1 MRKRMMIILTASL
14 LSLAT
19 GCAGGKTGSAIDESK
34 TAVSGSADST
44 QSKAGKDGKAGSA
57 SDGAE
62 VSGEDASL
70 SESDD
75 FVELEP
81 DASIAEEAGII
92 LDESVKQEILEE
104 VQKGSLDVE
113 NDTFEFE
120 NMTSF
125 IGKTESEL
133 IALIG
138 AEGHPEGFATKLFGE
153 DVRITT
159 TVDGENVT
167 EIKLVFPSTDKELL
181 INALGEQLGTDP
193 EESEGVLSW
202 TYLGKVIRQQD
213 IEEGILVTVSAE
225 E

>member
-1 MRKRMMIILTASL
+1 MRKRMIIILTASL
-14 LSLAT
+14 LGLAT
-19 GCAGGKTGSAIDESK
+19 GCAGGKTESAIDESK
-34 TAVSGSADST
+34 TVVSGSADST
-44 QSKAGKDGKAGSA
+44 QSKAGKDGKTESA

-62 VSGEDASL
+62 ISGEDTSL
-70 SESDD
+70 LESDD

-81 DASIAEEAGII
+81 D
-92 LDESVKQEILEE
+92 ESMKQEILEE

-125 IGKTESEL
+125 IGKPESEL

-153 DVRITT
+153 DVSITT
-159 TVDGENVT
+159 AVDGESVT
-167 EIKLVFPSTDKELL
+167 EIRLVFPSTDKELL
-181 INALGEQLGTDP
+181 VNALGEQLGTDP

-202 TYLGKVIRQQD
+202 IYLGKVIRQQD